1 MKKVISLVVF
11 LLFASAL
18 PSYCQ
23 LAVGYNTDGNTLCLS
38 YNPLEKLTVEFRANT
53 KPYNQ
58 ADWEYNDRGIT
69 QLYGMV
75 QFFSSGKVSLYAG
88 AGIGSNLLAENSD
101 KWVSANVP
109 LGIRVNPF
117 ASLPNLYIIGEYDPM
132 FVFADDIPMI
142 NCMSVGFRYILRRQQ

>member
-1 MKKVISLVVF
+1 MKKISTLMALMLVV
-11 LLFASAL
+11 SAL

-23 LAVGYNTDGNTLCLS
+23 LAVGYNTDGNTLCFS

-69 QLYGMV
+69 QLYGIF

-142 NCMSVGFRYILRRQQ
+142 NCMSVGFRYIIRKGE